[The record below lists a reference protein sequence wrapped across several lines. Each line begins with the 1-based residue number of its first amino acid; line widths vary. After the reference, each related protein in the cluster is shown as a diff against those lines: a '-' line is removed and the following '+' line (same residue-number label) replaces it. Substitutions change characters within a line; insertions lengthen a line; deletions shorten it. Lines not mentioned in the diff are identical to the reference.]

1 MSDFSIPAAKNT
13 PAIQFRSQTGTLSF
27 KGKSFPENARKYFD
41 EVGAYFRSYNF
52 ASDFYTDLDLDYMS
66 SSSVICILDL
76 IKRLK
81 KQAPGTTFHVRF
93 YYDENDDDMQAVGE
107 NYSKILGKEFTLIP
121 K

>member
-1 MSDFSIPAAKNT
+1 MSDFSIPAGKNT
-13 PAIQFRSQTGTLSF
+13 PLVQFAAQSATLSF

-41 EVGAYFRSYNF
+41 EVGTHFKSYRF
-52 ASDFYTDLDLDYMS
+52 SEDFHTVIDLDYMS

-81 KQAPGTTFHVRF
+81 KQAPTTAFHVKFF
-93 YYDENDDDMQAVGE
+93 YDKHDDDMQAVGE
-107 NYSKILGKEFTLIP
+107 NYSKILGQGFTLVA